1 MDRQLFILQ
10 NAFGC
15 LSAALQYLHNQRCR
29 HKDIKPANIL
39 VKNGSVLLTDFGT
52 SRNWAGDSGTT
63 VGTSGP
69 YTPAYAAP
77 EVVEWES
84 RNEAAD
90 IWSLGCVFLEM
101 VVCNTVLYYLQALT
115 VPRLY
120 SKGGNWMISKVS
132 LKPMALEISIQEQ
145 IIKPTQSGYQ
155 SSKISEQRITSLLG
169 GFGSC

>member
-1 MDRQLFILQ
+1 MSNIVGRQLFILQ

-52 SRNWAGDSGTT
+52 SRNWVVGDSGTT

-77 EVVEWES
+77 EVAEWES

-90 IWSLGCVFLEM
+90 VWSLGCVFLEM
-101 VVCNTVLYYLQALT
+101 LVCNIVLYYVQVLT

-120 SKGGNWMISKVS
+120 SKGRNWMISKIS
-132 LKPMALEISIQEQ
+132 LIPMALEIAIQGQ
-145 IIKPTQSGYQ
+145 IMKPIKSG
-155 SSKISEQRITSLLG
+155 
-169 GFGSC
+169 